1 MTSSLTGD
9 LTVGKE
15 VGGDTVIGDLTE
27 GNGGGEA
34 MRSASCGK
42 EKKFVIC
49 QNNQYLNVTLAKR
62 RMTKIKPVE
71 LNGLPNKH
79 YITLDK

>member
-15 VGGDTVIGDLTE
+15 AGGDTVMGDLTE

-42 EKKFVIC
+42 EKKFIIC
-49 QNNQYLNVTLAKR
+49 QNNQYLNVTLAIK
-62 RMTKIKPVE
+62 RMTKIKPIGF
-71 LNGLPNKH
+71 NR
-79 YITLDK
+79 